1 MNEDFLT
8 IAQVS
13 QITGYCEEHLRLLT
27 RSGKLKSVKPNG
39 GRILVSKK
47 DLSEFMGRELK

>member
-1 MNEDFLT
+1 MNGDFLT
-8 IAQVS
+8 ITQVS
-13 QITGYCEEHLRLLT
+13 QITGFCEEHLRLLT
-27 RSGKLKSVKPNG
+27 RNGKLKSIKPNG